1 MVLTKTLASVITGL
15 MIMLPFRHAL
25 VTVCGKCNFLNYFE
39 KSASL
44 SKPKTLSAPINTS
57 IKSLINEVLRAYKT
71 LLLGKRIKIRF
82 PSFGG
87 SKWEDCLTISFNI
100 CTIMCAVATY
110 VHSRFL
116 SKFVKILVSN
126 SLFGFRSCWSY
137 SSSLLL
143 CLCCASACNLGI
155 GIMPLQSQSLHLFTD
170 LSDYHKCCKLP
181 DHKCWM
187 PADLVKEITVLQKSD
202 WRSLHLCSAG

>member
-1 MVLTKTLASVITGL
+1 
-15 MIMLPFRHAL
+15 MLPFRHAL

-82 PSFGG
+82 PNFGG
-87 SKWEDCLTISFNI
+87 SKWEVYLTISFNI

-126 SLFGFRSCWSY
+126 SLFGFRSC
-137 SSSLLL
+137 
-143 CLCCASACNLGI
+143 
-155 GIMPLQSQSLHLFTD
+155 
-170 LSDYHKCCKLP
+170 
-181 DHKCWM
+181 
-187 PADLVKEITVLQKSD
+187 
-202 WRSLHLCSAG
+202 